1 MSTAICCLEPVLA
14 PYSIPRFRAL
24 QSLRRDC
31 EVRIMALGA
40 ADWTQGR
47 PPEEHDMGFRYA
59 EAVPGEP
66 VEKIEPRLLS
76 ERVLRWLDDSDPA
89 AVVITGYY
97 YPAMRAAARW
107 ARRHGRASIYMG
119 DSQWVDRRRSLVREW
134 AKGWWVRRH
143 YDAAF
148 AAGERAAAYLQRMG
162 MPRERIWTGYD
173 VVDNEAFAAG
183 AVDKQKS
190 GTSSSSGD
198 SRRKKTCFGCSQPM
212 PATGMER
219 AAVPGGSCWS
229 GGARRKSSYG
239 ATQRASAASSL
250 PGFSRQRPY
259 IGTTGWRPVWC
270 CRA

>member
-97 YPAMRAAARW
+97 YPCDARRRAVGAAAW
-107 ARRHGRASIYMG
+107 AREHLYGRLAVGGPAAQPRQGMG
-119 DSQWVDRRRSLVREW
+119 QGVVGPAPLRRGLRGR
-134 AKGWWVRRH
+134 
-143 YDAAF
+143 
-148 AAGERAAAYLQRMG
+148 
-162 MPRERIWTGYD
+162 
-173 VVDNEAFAAG
+173 
-183 AVDKQKS
+183 
-190 GTSSSSGD
+190 
-198 SRRKKTCFGCSQPM
+198 
-212 PATGMER
+212 
-219 AAVPGGSCWS
+219 
-229 GGARRKSSYG
+229 
-239 ATQRASAASSL
+239 
-250 PGFSRQRPY
+250 
-259 IGTTGWRPVWC
+259 
-270 CRA
+270 